1 VSAPLLHDKPAATAA
16 RQPIALTSAPLHLAA
31 LLLYLLLALVAT
43 WPLALHAT
51 DSVIGLNMPG
61 DTNVGVDAYQHTW
74 HHWWVAEALAHG
86 RSPFFTDRL
95 YYPEGIDLFWQTVGF
110 TQGIVSAPVT
120 LALGPVAGVN
130 FTIFLSFV
138 VGGYAAFLLARRL
151 SGSTGGALVA
161 GAIYAFS
168 PYHIQKVV
176 EGSIELGAIQWLPLY
191 VLSLY
196 ALLERPN
203 WRRALLAAALLL
215 VVSLG
220 AWYYGLFS
228 VMFTGMMAA
237 VWASQGFLR
246 TRSLE
251 ARTAEPQNRRTVG
264 PGTKEQ
270 KNKRT
275 KAQPTTY
282 SETESA
288 QPSAIS
294 TLLWGLSPILIWLLV
309 LAPKIATI
317 GQSIDQSTWDL
328 RAAQIDHSADLID
341 FFLPN
346 PLHPLWGDALRS
358 WRSGLYNNPL
368 TFWNVALGWVGLA
381 LGLYG
386 LAAAWRRTW
395 RWGALLLLLF
405 ILGLGPA
412 LRVFG
417 YQTEI
422 PLPFGLIGGLP
433 GIRMSHRPGHIVVIM
448 TLMLAILA
456 AFGTARLLKS
466 QPRAWRPL
474 LIGGLAACVLL
485 VDGLAQ
491 PLVIIQRTVPA
502 FYRAL
507 PAPDGGLM
515 ALPMYVN
522 INQIDHMYNQMTHGW
537 PIFAGYVARPP
548 EYRFVYETDGI
559 SQLREGRAEPD
570 DIVSPGWPESGRR
583 ALAAHRIRYIALDLT
598 VLRAERKLAAGKDEY
613 FAEVR
618 SLLEQ
623 LGVGAPVAADADLE
637 AYVVPGDWPV
647 GPVAALGE
655 GWRGLESQPDTGYR
669 WRWMGERAV
678 IRLFNPHGM
687 PLEASIRFELASYK
701 AQREVTLLL
710 DGLPAGTFPVG
721 TDRGV
726 RELHLT
732 LPPGEHLLTL
742 SAPAEPDPASSGEP
756 ISVRAFSVSF
766 AFSEPVQN

>member
-1 VSAPLLHDKPAATAA
+1 
-16 RQPIALTSAPLHLAA
+16 
-31 LLLYLLLALVAT
+31 
-43 WPLALHAT
+43 
-51 DSVIGLNMPG
+51 
-61 DTNVGVDAYQHTW
+61 
-74 HHWWVAEALAHG
+74 
-86 RSPFFTDRL
+86 
-95 YYPEGIDLFWQTVGF
+95 
-110 TQGIVSAPVT
+110 
-120 LALGPVAGVN
+120 
-130 FTIFLSFV
+130 
-138 VGGYAAFLLARRL
+138 
-151 SGSTGGALVA
+151 
-161 GAIYAFS
+161 
-168 PYHIQKVV
+168 
-176 EGSIELGAIQWLPLY
+176 
-191 VLSLY
+191 
-196 ALLERPN
+196 
-203 WRRALLAAALLL
+203 
-215 VVSLG
+215 
-220 AWYYGLFS
+220 
-228 VMFTGMMAA
+228 MFTGIMAA
-237 VWASQGFLR
+237 VWTSERLLR
-246 TRSLE
+246 TKDQGQP
-251 ARTAEPQNRRTVG
+251 TAEQQHRRTVG

-275 KAQPTTY
+275 EAQPTTY

-288 QPSAIS
+288 QPPATSHQPPAIA
-294 TLLWGLSPILIWLLV
+294 TFLWGLSPILIWLLV
-309 LAPKIATI
+309 LAPKIVTI

-328 RAAQIDHSADLID
+328 RAAQIDHSADLVD
-341 FFLPN
+341 FFLPS

-358 WRSGLYNNPL
+358 WRSGLYDNPL

-386 LAAAWRRTW
+386 LASAWRRAW
-395 RWGALLLLLF
+395 RWGAMLLLLF

-456 AFGTARLLKS
+456 AFGTARILRS
-466 QPRAWRPL
+466 QARVWRPL
-474 LIGGLAACVLL
+474 LIGALAAGVLL

-491 PLVIIQRTVPA
+491 PLVIIHRTVPA
-502 FYRAL
+502 FYRSL

-548 EYRFVYETDGI
+548 EYRFVFETDGV

-598 VLRAERKLAAGKDEY
+598 VLRAEPKLAAGKDEY

-618 SLLEQ
+618 ELLKQ
-623 LGVGAPVAADADLE
+623 LEVGAPVAADADLE
-637 AYVVPGDWPV
+637 AYAVPGGWPV

-655 GWRGLESQPDTGYR
+655 GWHGLEFQPDTDYR
-669 WRWMGERAV
+669 WRWMGDRAV
-678 IRLFNPHGM
+678 IRLFNPHNR
-687 PLEASIRFELASYK
+687 PVEAHIRFELASYK
-701 AQREVTLLL
+701 AQREVTLLI
-710 DGLPAGTFPVG
+710 DGLPAGTFTVG

-726 RELHLT
+726 RELRLA

-766 AFSEPVQN
+766 SFSKPVEKA